1 MVVIVFLFLMRML
14 FVVMAAMA
22 SMIMV
27 VVLMMVTA
35 AAFVIMLVVLMVMTA
50 AAFVIMLVVLMVMTA
65 AAFMIV
71 VAVFMMVAAAAFMVM
86 VVVLMVVAAAAL
98 VIMVVVFMV
107 MTAAALVI
115 MVMMLMV
122 MTAAARM
129 IVMRMLPCWTLTV
142 SGIDLHFPFHCP
154 GKLNQFRNQG
164 IRILCRQP
172 QLLGGKGDD
181 GLLHTLMIVEFLFDF
196 CCAVGAVQIVNDV
209 YFSGHGCPSCLFQ
222 HMSNRSS
229 VFSIPLN
236 SFLVNIKMK
245 SPEPCGS
252 GLRLIKKAS
261 QSSPRMR

>member
-1 MVVIVFLFLMRML
+1 M
-14 FVVMAAMA
+14 VMAAMA

-27 VVLMMVTA
+27 VVLVVMTT
-35 AAFVIMLVVLMVMTA
+35 AAFVIMVV
-50 AAFVIMLVVLMVMTA
+50 ML
-65 AAFMIV
+65 
-71 VAVFMMVAAAAFMVM
+71 
-86 VVVLMVVAAAAL
+86 
-98 VIMVVVFMV
+98 MV

-122 MTAAARM
+122 MTAAAFMVMVVMLMVVSAAAFVIMVVVFMVVTAAAFVIMVVMLMVVSAAALVIMVMMLMVMTAATHM
-129 IVMRMLPCWTLTV
+129 IVMRMLPCRTLTV

-252 GLRLIKKAS
+252 GLRLSKKAS